1 MNQIKEHIPAY
12 IGLGVYT
19 VVGAVIRYFMSLP
32 CDWYAL
38 HVGMGYYAIIY
49 LAIGIGWGLYVF
61 IFPNAKKPRIG
72 HGVVTGL
79 GVGFGGMTIA
89 ILALNPCVN
98 NMTVTGLIDTDTS
111 LVYGTWA
118 LVGVT
123 LLGIIITA
131 ILTKKSLNE
140 TKRATDMHRLELEHR
155 LKTDIRYAPQTSQ
168 MDKNNSKLQ
177 IRGILNNEGQIEAH
191 SFQVHVF
198 SFKSNPTIAQILQN
212 EKEMKKNSLPIE
224 GSFPYQQRTFQFAYQ
239 VDWNFEGELFVV
251 LWIRCKFFEDSED
264 EKIYVLR
271 CYGEPCETANI
282 FTKNNIMRARKESRP
297 KGF

>member
-19 VVGAVIRYFMSLP
+19 VVGALIRYFMSLP
-32 CDWYAL
+32 CDWYAF
-38 HVGMGYYAIIY
+38 HIVMGYYAVPY
-49 LAIGIGWGLYVF
+49 LVIGIGWGLYSF
-61 IFPNAKKPRIG
+61 ILPNTKKPRIG
-72 HGVVTGL
+72 QGVVTGL

-89 ILALNPCVN
+89 ILVLNPCTSN
-98 NMTVTGLIDTDTS
+98 QTATNLINTDTS

-118 LVGVT
+118 LVIVT
-123 LLGIIITA
+123 LVGIVITT

-155 LKTDIRYAPQTSQ
+155 LRTDIRYAPQNSF
-168 MDKNNSKLQ
+168 MDKTNSKLQ
-177 IRGILNNEGQIEAH
+177 IRGVLNNEGQIEAYD
-191 SFQVHVF
+191 FQVHVY
-198 SFKSNPTIAQILQN
+198 SFKNNPSFEQILQS
-212 EKEMKKNSLPIE
+212 EKEIKKNSFPIE
-224 GSFPYQQRTFQFAYQ
+224 GSFPYQQRTYQFAYK

-251 LWIRCKFFEDSED
+251 LWIHCKFFEDSED

-271 CYGEPCETANI
+271 CYGEPCETTNI
-282 FTKNNIMRARKESRP
+282 FTKNNIIRARKERP